1 MAHIVIRT
9 INGRQYASLEES
21 YRVAGKRTPRKRR
34 LKNLGPVGGGFLKRL
49 NTFLQDNLKADPNYV
64 SDKALAQLN
73 SMVEAGKA
81 AQRAH
86 LKELHNKY
94 GLKLGEKTP
103 TPIEKPVREV
113 IPTPPASKSPDAQP
127 ACTAQSDSSRTGQG
141 SSPDAQSPEAPGI

>member
-34 LKNLGPVGGGFLKRL
+34 IKNLGPVGGGFLKRL
-49 NTFLQDNLKADPNYV
+49 NTFLQDNLKPDPNYV

-73 SMVEAGKA
+73 GIVEAKRA
-81 AQRAH
+81 TQNAH

-103 TPIEKPVREV
+103 TPIEKPMREV
-113 IPTPPASKSPDAQP
+113 IQAPATNKSQDAQP
-127 ACTAQSDSSRTGQG
+127 ACTAQSDSSQTGQG